1 MHLDIPSKPL
11 YLTHMLC
18 QYVVLWRRLHD
29 WTVLVWDH
37 VSVHTVSLI
46 LIEKNVNYC
55 SLVLWWQAQ
64 YCNQSVLAGVLIAHW
79 RLLQWQHGMAP
90 RAFGSQKPASKH
102 QENVRVYA
110 KRSSTQV
117 RLFLSEAGFTA
128 IVWCAQPTYDA
139 LSKMT
144 APTPLFQ
151 TRSDV

>member
-11 YLTHMLC
+11 NLAHMLC

-46 LIEKNVNYC
+46 LIEKNISYC
-55 SLVLWWQAQ
+55 SLGLWWQAQ

-79 RLLQWQHGMAP
+79 RLLQWRHGM
-90 RAFGSQKPASKH
+90 ASKH

-117 RLFLSEAGFTA
+117 WLFLSETSFSA
-128 IVWCAQPTYDA
+128 IVWCAQPTYAA

-144 APTPLFQ
+144 APPPCFRLDRMCN
-151 TRSDV
+151 RSD